1 MKVRKVFGTET
12 TDYLDGFQYVNSVLK
27 FFPTAEGYFNVETG
41 KYVYNYTDHLGNV
54 RLSYAKNG
62 AGTEIIEESNY
73 YPFGLKHEG
82 YNALLGNPAYNYKY
96 QGQELQ
102 ETGFYSFKWRN
113 YMPDIGRFFN
123 IDPLAEKYTHNST
136 YAFSENR
143 VIDARELE
151 GLEAELINKSTRNT
165 PVSND
170 ISGFNLN
177 TPAKVELRTNVTQGS
192 FTNEQVQQKLSTV
205 ENNFKKEGLD
215 LTIIQDSNATYN
227 IDMTFPGRS
236 VTIVNDNGTT
246 MTGTVL
252 GDAPLGNPITA
263 TVNAKN
269 GDTDTITHEIG
280 HTFGLEH
287 IWEPNSGVEATPAN
301 INNRMN
307 SYENPIS
314 SMKGLGVEFNKNQI
328 QKMEETV
335 KANSFRLPK
344 NKK

>member
-1 MKVRKVFGTET
+1 LRWFLFFILQNR
-12 TDYLDGFQYVNSVLK
+12 YIYQYR
-27 FFPTAEGYFNVETG
+27 
-41 KYVYNYTDHLGNV
+41 DHLGNARV
-54 RLSYAKNG
+54 SFAKNSEG
-62 AGTEIIEESNY
+62 ALEITDTNNY
-73 YPFGLKHEG
+73 YPFGLNHIEG
-82 YNALLGNPAYNYKY
+82 MLSTSNFGGYYSYKF

-123 IDPLAEKYTHNST
+123 IDPLAEKYAHNST

-165 PVSND
+165 SVSND

-205 ENNFKKEGLD
+205 ENNFKKEGFD

-227 IDMTFPGRS
+227 IDMTFSGRS
-236 VTIVNDNGTT
+236 VVIQNSDGTT
-246 MTGTVL
+246 TRGTVL

-307 SYENPIS
+307 SYENPTP
-314 SMKGLGVEFNKNQI
+314 SMKGLGMEFNKNQI

>member
-1 MKVRKVFGTET
+1 M
-12 TDYLDGFQYVNSVLK
+12 
-27 FFPTAEGYFNVETG
+27 
-41 KYVYNYTDHLGNV
+41 GNTRV
-54 RLSYAKNG
+54 TFAKNN
-62 AGTEIIEESNY
+62 AGMLESIDTNNY
-73 YPFGLKHEG
+73 YPFGLNHIGGSSYSKFG
-82 YNALLGNPAYNYKY
+82 SYYNYKY

-113 YMPDIGRFFN
+113 YMPDIGRFFC

-165 PVSND
+165 SVSND

-205 ENNFKKEGLD
+205 ENNFRKEGLD

-227 IDMTFPGRS
+227 IDMTFSGRS
-236 VTIVNDNGTT
+236 VVIQNNDGTT
-246 MTGTVL
+246 TRGTVL

-269 GDTDTITHEIG
+269 GNTDTITHEIA
-280 HTFGLEH
+280 HTFGAEH
-287 IWEPNSGVEATPAN
+287 IWEPNSGVENTPAN

-307 SYENPIS
+307 SYENPTP
-314 SMKGLGVEFNKNQI
+314 SMKGLGTEFNTNQI
-328 QKMEETV
+328 QKMEETI

-344 NKK
+344 K